1 MPTYPTANFMELTV
15 RPLAATDFDGFISY
29 WRELSPQEIETMGV
43 AIDRM
48 PSATR
53 MRSDLKRMLTARDND
68 VRTFVLAWCVNGET
82 IGHSSLKDI
91 VPGDSGS
98 IHLHMW
104 RADLRGKGHGS
115 HLFSLAVVDFY
126 KRFKL
131 RRMVCEPKADN
142 FAANRL
148 LQRMGFPLVFTRVGK
163 SSELSAVCKLNRYD
177 VVREIA
183 EDYLT
188 WTWITRRPP
197 SQKAWIPKRGT

>member
-1 MPTYPTANFMELTV
+1 MELTV
-15 RPLAATDFDGFISY
+15 RPLAATDFDGFINY
-29 WRELSPQEIETMGV
+29 WRGLSPQEIETMGV

-53 MRSDLKRMLTARDND
+53 VHSDLKRMLTARDND
-68 VRTFVLAWCVNGET
+68 VRTFVLAWCVNGEA

-104 RADLRGKGHGS
+104 RADLRGEGHGS
-115 HLFSLAVVDFY
+115 HLFCLAVVDFY

-131 RRMVCEPKADN
+131 RRMICEPKADN
-142 FAANRL
+142 LVANRL
-148 LQRMGFPLVFTRVGK
+148 LRRIGFPFIFTRVGK

-177 VVREIA
+177 IVREIA

-188 WTWITRRPP
+188 WTWIARRPP

>member
-1 MPTYPTANFMELTV
+1 MMYA
-15 RPLAATDFDGFISY
+15 RSC
-29 WRELSPQEIETMGV
+29 SPGV
-43 AIDRM
+43 LMAR
-48 PSATR
+48 
-53 MRSDLKRMLTARDND
+53 RS
-68 VRTFVLAWCVNGET
+68 
-82 IGHSSLKDI
+82 GHSSLKDI

-115 HLFSLAVVDFY
+115 HLFCLAVVDFY

-131 RRMVCEPKADN
+131 RRMICEPKADN
-142 FAANRL
+142 LAANRL
-148 LQRMGFPLVFTRVGK
+148 LRRIGFPFIFTRVGK

-177 VVREIA
+177 IVREIA

-188 WTWITRRPP
+188 WTWIARRPP

>member
-1 MPTYPTANFMELTV
+1 MELTV
-15 RPLAATDFDGFISY
+15 RPLAARDFDGFINY
-29 WRELSPQEIETMGV
+29 WRGLSPEEIETMGV

-53 MRSDLKRMLTARDND
+53 MGSDLKRMLTARDND
-68 VRTFVLAWCVNGET
+68 VRAFVLAWCVNGEA
-82 IGHSSLKDI
+82 IGRSSLKDI

-115 HLFSLAVVDFY
+115 HLFCLAVVDFY
-126 KRFKL
+126 NRFKL
-131 RRMVCEPKADN
+131 RRMICEPKADN
-142 FAANRL
+142 LVANRL
-148 LQRMGFPLVFTRVGK
+148 LRRIGFPFIFTRVGK

-177 VVREIA
+177 IVREIA

-188 WTWITRRPP
+188 WTWIARRPP

>member
-1 MPTYPTANFMELTV
+1 MELTV
-15 RPLAATDFDGFISY
+15 RPLSATDFDGFINY
-29 WRELSPQEIETMGV
+29 WRGLSRREIETMGV
-43 AIDRM
+43 AIGRM

-53 MRSDLKRMLTARDND
+53 MRSDLKRMLTARDNNL
-68 VRTFVLAWCVNGET
+68 RAFVLAWCVNGEA

-91 VPGDSGS
+91 VRGDSGS

-115 HLFSLAVVDFY
+115 HLFCLAVVDFY

-131 RRMVCEPKADN
+131 RRMICEPKADN
-142 FAANRL
+142 LAANRL
-148 LQRMGFPLVFTRVGK
+148 LRRIGFPFIFTRVGK

-177 VVREIA
+177 IVREIA

-197 SQKAWIPKRGT
+197 SQKAWNINLR